1 MDNDFQSLVGL
12 VNSSRGRGSVRL
24 KSSLD
29 LINSQRVELSNR
41 DSAYTEFL
49 KEYISDYRWKRWSK
63 FAMKV
68 ILFLCI
74 LVAGFVLATVSFN
87 MISKLI
93 VSNASQ
99 GTTITMIISSM
110 AGIITAFIA
119 IPLAITNYLF
129 NPGEDEKIATII
141 SQMQNHD
148 LESNK
153 LIQKMYEN
161 KEK

>member
-1 MDNDFQSLVGL
+1 MDNDFRSLVGL
-12 VNSSRGRGSVRL
+12 VNSSRERGSVRL
-24 KSSLD
+24 NNNLD
-29 LINSQRVELSNR
+29 LLHSQEKELSNR

-68 ILFLCI
+68 VLFVCI
-74 LVAGFVLATVSFN
+74 LVGGFILATVGFN
-87 MISKLI
+87 MISRLI
-93 VSNASQ
+93 NENAPQ
-99 GTTITMIISSM
+99 ETVITMIISSM
-110 AGIITAFIA
+110 AGIITSFIA

-153 LIQKMYEN
+153 IIQKIN
-161 KEK
+161 EKKDK